1 MERIA
6 VVDGLTLAA
15 VLARVDAGGRVILTR
30 DGAEVAVI
38 VRPDDLSDAATAYL
52 LEAFE
57 RVDLS
62 GLLADLEAAPHPS
75 PRTVAPKAP
84 RRGFPESTLLAPP
97 GAMVRGDTDTE
108 GYAR

>member
-15 VLARVDAGGRVILTR
+15 MLARVEAGERVILTR

-52 LEAFE
+52 LEGLE

-62 GLLADLEAAPHPS
+62 ELLAGLDAPNG
-75 PRTVAPKAP
+75 A
-84 RRGFPESTLLAPP
+84 ST
-97 GAMVRGDTDTE
+97 DDK
-108 GYAR
+108 

>member
-52 LEAFE
+52 LEALE

-62 GLLADLEAAPHPS
+62 DLLAKLDAPHPVTPNGRPQS
-75 PRTVAPKAP
+75 PPAGV
-84 RRGFPESTLLAPP
+84 S
-97 GAMVRGDTDTE
+97 
-108 GYAR
+108 

>member
-6 VVDGLTLAA
+6 VVDGLTLAG
-15 VLARVDAGGRVILTR
+15 VLARVESGGRVILTR

-62 GLLADLEAAPHPS
+62 GLLADLEAAPRPVTPDGRPQS
-75 PRTVAPKAP
+75 PPAGV
-84 RRGFPESTLLAPP
+84 S
-97 GAMVRGDTDTE
+97 
-108 GYAR
+108 

>member
-52 LEAFE
+52 LEALE

-62 GLLADLEAAPHPS
+62 DLLAKLDAPHPVTPDGRPQS
-75 PRTVAPKAP
+75 PPAGV
-84 RRGFPESTLLAPP
+84 S
-97 GAMVRGDTDTE
+97 
-108 GYAR
+108 

>member
-15 VLARVDAGGRVILTR
+15 VLDRIAGGGRVVLTHGG
-30 DGAEVAVI
+30 DDVAVV

-52 LEAFE
+52 LEGLE

-62 GLLADLEAAPHPS
+62 DLLAKLDAPHPVTPNGRPQS
-75 PRTVAPKAP
+75 PPAGV
-84 RRGFPESTLLAPP
+84 S
-97 GAMVRGDTDTE
+97 
-108 GYAR
+108 

>member
-15 VLARVDAGGRVILTR
+15 VLARVEAGGRVIVTR

-52 LEAFE
+52 LEGLE

-62 GLLADLEAAPHPS
+62 DLLAKVDAPHPVTPDGRPQS
-75 PRTVAPKAP
+75 PPAGV
-84 RRGFPESTLLAPP
+84 S
-97 GAMVRGDTDTE
+97 
-108 GYAR
+108 

>member
-57 RVDLS
+57 RS
-62 GLLADLEAAPHPS
+62 GPSQSALLADLEAAPHPVTPNGRPQS
-75 PRTVAPKAP
+75 PPAGV
-84 RRGFPESTLLAPP
+84 S
-97 GAMVRGDTDTE
+97 
-108 GYAR
+108 

>member
-52 LEAFE
+52 LESLE

-62 GLLADLEAAPHPS
+62 DLLAKLDAPHPVTPNGRPQS
-75 PRTVAPKAP
+75 PPAGV
-84 RRGFPESTLLAPP
+84 S
-97 GAMVRGDTDTE
+97 
-108 GYAR
+108 

>member
-15 VLARVDAGGRVILTR
+15 VLDRIAGGGRVVLTHGG
-30 DGAEVAVI
+30 DDVAVV

-52 LEAFE
+52 LESLE

-62 GLLADLEAAPHPS
+62 DLLAKLDAPHPVTPNGRPQS
-75 PRTVAPKAP
+75 PPAGV
-84 RRGFPESTLLAPP
+84 S
-97 GAMVRGDTDTE
+97 
-108 GYAR
+108 

>member
-15 VLARVDAGGRVILTR
+15 VLDRIAGGGRVVLTHGG
-30 DGAEVAVI
+30 DDVAVV

-62 GLLADLEAAPHPS
+62 ELLADLEAAPRPVTPDGRPQS
-75 PRTVAPKAP
+75 PPAGV
-84 RRGFPESTLLAPP
+84 S
-97 GAMVRGDTDTE
+97 
-108 GYAR
+108 

>member
-15 VLARVDAGGRVILTR
+15 VLDRIAGGGRVVLTHGG
-30 DGAEVAVI
+30 DDVAVV

-52 LEAFE
+52 LEALE

-62 GLLADLEAAPHPS
+62 ELLADLEAAPRPVTPDGRPQS
-75 PRTVAPKAP
+75 PPAGV
-84 RRGFPESTLLAPP
+84 S
-97 GAMVRGDTDTE
+97 
-108 GYAR
+108 

>member
-15 VLARVDAGGRVILTR
+15 VLARVEAGGRVILTR

-52 LEAFE
+52 LEALE

-62 GLLADLEAAPHPS
+62 DLLADLEAAPHPVTPDGRPQS
-75 PRTVAPKAP
+75 PPAGV
-84 RRGFPESTLLAPP
+84 S
-97 GAMVRGDTDTE
+97 
-108 GYAR
+108 

>member
-15 VLARVDAGGRVILTR
+15 VLDRIAGGGRVVLTHGG
-30 DGAEVAVI
+30 DDVAVV

-62 GLLADLEAAPHPS
+62 DLLAKLDAPHPVTPNGRPQS
-75 PRTVAPKAP
+75 PPAGV
-84 RRGFPESTLLAPP
+84 S
-97 GAMVRGDTDTE
+97 
-108 GYAR
+108 

>member
-15 VLARVDAGGRVILTR
+15 VLDRIAGGGRVVLTHGG
-30 DGAEVAVI
+30 DDVAVV

-62 GLLADLEAAPHPS
+62 DLLAKLDAPHPVTPDGRPQS
-75 PRTVAPKAP
+75 PPAGV
-84 RRGFPESTLLAPP
+84 S
-97 GAMVRGDTDTE
+97 
-108 GYAR
+108 

>member
-15 VLARVDAGGRVILTR
+15 VLDRIAGGGRVVLTYGG
-30 DGAEVAVI
+30 DDVAVV

-52 LEAFE
+52 LEALE

-62 GLLADLEAAPHPS
+62 DLLAKLDAPHPVTPNGRPQS
-75 PRTVAPKAP
+75 PPAGV
-84 RRGFPESTLLAPP
+84 S
-97 GAMVRGDTDTE
+97 
-108 GYAR
+108 

>member
-15 VLARVDAGGRVILTR
+15 VLARVEAGGRVILTR

-38 VRPDDLSDAATAYL
+38 VRSDDLSDAATAYL
-52 LEAFE
+52 LEGLE

-62 GLLADLEAAPHPS
+62 ELLAGLD
-75 PRTVAPKAP
+75 APKGA
-84 RRGFPESTLLAPP
+84 ST
-97 GAMVRGDTDTE
+97 DDK
-108 GYAR
+108 